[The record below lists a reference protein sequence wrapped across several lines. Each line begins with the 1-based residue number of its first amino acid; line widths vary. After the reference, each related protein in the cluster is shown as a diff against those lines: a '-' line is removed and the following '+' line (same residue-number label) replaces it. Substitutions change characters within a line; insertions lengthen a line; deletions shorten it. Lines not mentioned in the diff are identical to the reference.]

1 MPETGRVTRRPHA
14 AIASMALA
22 LLLLCGCAAATPDAP
37 SAGGTELPGSSVD
50 LDTIPAAGPVSSW
63 ATVLHPEGESPRLCL
78 GGVYDSYPPQC
89 DGPEIAGWDWDAV
102 DAEES
107 AGGVTWG
114 AYAVTGGWD
123 GLVFALTSAE
133 ASGLYDVTPIDPRT
147 NPAHAGAAS
156 DDLLLRIQEQL
167 HGTASPLHP
176 LGSWPENGYLFV
188 QVIYDDGT
196 VQNWMDSAFGPE
208 VVVVLSALHDA

>member
-1 MPETGRVTRRPHA
+1 MPETRWVTRRSHA
-14 AIASMALA
+14 AIASVALA
-22 LLLLCGCAAATPDAP
+22 LLLLCGCATADPDAP
-37 SAGGTELPGSSVD
+37 GGNGTGLPEPSVD
-50 LDTIPAAGPVSSW
+50 LDRIPAAGTVRGW
-63 ATVLHPEGESPRLCL
+63 ATVLHAEDRPPVLCL
-78 GGVYDSYPPQC
+78 GVVYDSFPPQC

-107 AGGVTWG
+107 ANGVTWG

-123 GLVFALTSAE
+123 GHAFAVASAE
-133 ASGLYDVTPIDPRT
+133 ASGLYDVTPIDPHT
-147 NPAHAGAAS
+147 DPAHAGAAS
-156 DDLLLRIQEQL
+156 EGLLLRIQEQL
-167 HGTASPLHP
+167 HGDSSPLRP

-196 VQNWMDSAFGPE
+196 VQNWVDAAFGPD